1 MNENLA
7 LLIDAIV
14 NLVLGIPLL
23 FFSQGL
29 AEVLGLPFPISD
41 TFYPSLLGGVLVGIG
56 LALLVQ
62 RVWGAAGVVGLGI
75 EGAIVINLCG
85 AATLVVW
92 LIVGDLDVPVYGYA
106 LLWGFAALVL
116 GLALYEM
123 IIRFRQAKARER
135 T

>member
-1 MNENLA
+1 M
-7 LLIDAIV
+7 
-14 NLVLGIPLL
+14 
-23 FFSQGL
+23 
-29 AEVLGLPFPISD
+29 LGLPFPISD

-75 EGAIVINLCG
+75 EGAIVIHLCG

-116 GLALYEM
+116 GIALYEM
-123 IIRFRQAKARER
+123 IVRFKQARVRDR